1 MRLRS
6 IITIL
11 LVVSL
16 TCVTAFG
23 ADGPDLTL
31 CYNKPAGPWTEA
43 LPIGNGRLGA
53 MIFGGVTEEH
63 LQLNEDTIWAG
74 GPYDADNPGALKAIP
89 EARKLIFDG
98 KYKQATDLLNNGG
111 MAKPMRQLPY
121 QPLGDLLIK
130 FNFTSDTTQYRRE
143 LNLDTATAR
152 TQFKSGDT
160 TYTREIFASAVD
172 QVIVVRLTADK
183 PGKVTFTVRFATRQ
197 TPSAQ
202 AAQNGDLTLSG
213 TSGAAEGIS
222 GRVKFRA
229 GLRAINDGGKIETKD
244 DGLSVEAA
252 NSVTLL
258 ISAATNYVNWHD
270 LTADPVARAT
280 APLDQAIKK
289 SYDRL
294 LADHVAD
301 YQRLFH
307 RVSLD
312 IAKKGVGDPYSG
324 SPENKGFSSP
334 IANKGVRSPFTAP
347 PTNERL
353 KPFIRVDDP
362 QLAVMYFQFGRY
374 LLISSSRPGGQ
385 VANLQG
391 LWNDQMNPPWGSK
404 YTININTEMN
414 YWPAEETNL
423 PDCTQPLVQMIRD
436 LSETGA
442 RTAKIMYGARGWV
455 CHHNTDGWRAS
466 APIDGAGWGYWPT
479 GGAWLC
485 TNLWQHYLFT
495 GDKNYLKDVY
505 PLMKGAAIFFV
516 DTLVEE
522 PEHHWLVTCPSTS
535 PENQHPGGSG
545 ISAGPTM
552 DMGILRD
559 LFFQTAKSAEIL
571 GIDDDFRKTLL
582 EKRSRLAPFQIG
594 KHGQLQEWLQDW
606 DNPKDEH
613 RHVSHLYTVYP
624 SDVITPDTPDLFKAA
639 RQSLIFRG
647 DGGTGWSKAW
657 KINLWARFLD
667 GDHAY
672 KMLAEAIS
680 GNTFPNLFDAHPPF
694 QIDGNFGG
702 TSGITEMLLQSQSD
716 QIRLLPALPSAWPNG
731 SVKGLRARGGFGV
744 DIWWKDGKLDH
755 AIIRSDLGNPCQIRS
770 PQPVQAIGAMPV
782 EVTTPVPQI
791 YRFSTLVGAEY
802 RLTLK

>member
-1 MRLRS
+1 MRLRY
-6 IITIL
+6 II
-11 LVVSL
+11 VSL
-16 TCVTAFG
+16 ALIILSSAAF
-23 ADGPDLTL
+23 AAENSDLTL
-31 CYNKPAGPWTEA
+31 WYNKPAGPWTEA

-53 MIFGGVTEEH
+53 MIFGGVTEER

-98 KYKQATDLLNNGG
+98 KYKQATDLLNKEA
-111 MAKPMRQLPY
+111 MAKPMGQLPY
-121 QPLGDLLIK
+121 QPLGELRLK
-130 FNFTSDTTQYRRE
+130 FPFDADATAYRRE

-152 TQFKSGDT
+152 THFKSGDA
-160 TYTREIFASAVD
+160 TYTREIFASAPD

-183 PGKVTFTVRFATRQ
+183 PGKVTFTASFTTRQ
-197 TPSAQ
+197 RPSKE
-202 AAQNGDLTLSG
+202 AASNGDLTLSG
-213 TSGAAEGIS
+213 TSSTASGIK
-222 GRVKFRA
+222 GQVNFHAR
-229 GLRAINDGGKIETKD
+229 LRAIAEGGKVETKD
-244 DGLSVEAA
+244 DGLSVDGA
-252 NSVTLL
+252 NAVTLL
-258 ISAATNYVNWHD
+258 VSAGTNYVNWHD
-270 LTADPVARAT
+270 LSADPVARAS
-280 APLDQAIKK
+280 APLEQAAKK
-289 SYDRL
+289 PYDRL

-312 IAKKGVGDPYSG
+312 LTGTKNRDG
-324 SPENKGFSSP
+324 SYLSS
-334 IANKGVRSPFTAP
+334 

-353 KPFIRVDDP
+353 KPFAKTDDP
-362 QLAVMYFQFGRY
+362 ELAVMYFQFGRY

-385 VANLQG
+385 VATLQG

-423 PDCTQPLVQMIRD
+423 PECTQPLVQMIRD
-436 LSETGA
+436 LSESGA
-442 RTAKIMYGARGWV
+442 RTAKTMYGARGWV

-495 GDKNYLKDVY
+495 GDKDYLMHVY

-522 PEHHWLVTCPSTS
+522 PDHHWLVTCPSTS

-552 DMGILRD
+552 DLGILRD
-559 LFFQTAKSAEIL
+559 LFFETAKSSEIL
-571 GIDDDFRKTLL
+571 GTDDDFRKTIL

-594 KHGQLQEWLQDW
+594 KHGQLQEWMHDW

-624 SDVITPDTPDLFKAA
+624 SDLITPDSPDLFKAA

-702 TSGITEMLLQSQSD
+702 TSGIVEMLLQSQSD

-744 DIWWKDGKLDH
+744 DIWWKDEKLDH
-755 AIIRSDLGNPCQIRS
+755 AVIHSDLGNPCHIRS
-770 PQPVQAIGAMPV
+770 PQPVKVESSMPV
-782 EVTTPVPQI
+782 EVTTSAPES
-791 YRFSTLVGAEY
+791 YRFTTNVGGEY
-802 RLTLK
+802 RIVLK